1 MATRKLRA
9 ELEVDDAKAKRQLK
23 GLADGAASGGGGAG
37 APSAAMSRAARHVR
51 GLGDAAERTN
61 ARLAAAGKAFAGM
74 AVGLAAGYAARQMR
88 PGGARDAVE
97 YGGAA
102 LGGAAAGMMF
112 GPIGAALGG
121 IAGLLKTY
129 IDKQGARDDLIKD
142 YTQGEAVYRA
152 SREQMRKF
160 ASLADPR
167 KNGGDISGN
176 VPEMRRISENY
187 KRSTERFLTLIAE
200 ELKRSSPD
208 PERIATLK
216 RNVDWARAMADRY
229 DEAVEGVELAPKRA
243 AFRAPTSGTDA
254 LAKVGGS
261 LYGAAA
267 AAASG
272 EAAPAAAGALPAR
285 VRGFGFSAPAS
296 RVAEL
301 SFGGP
306 SGASDTDRA
315 IRTATERSAALDK
328 EISDTLKSIERNTK
342 GGSAWR

>member
-1 MATRKLRA
+1 MSKKLKA
-9 ELEVDDAKAKRQLK
+9 ELEVETAKAKRQVREAVE
-23 GLADGAASGGGGAG
+23 GGASSSAASPEAGAG
-37 APSAAMSRAARHVR
+37 RAARQVR
-51 GLGDAAERTN
+51 DLGAAAERTQGN
-61 ARLAAAGKAFAGM
+61 LRAAGKAFAGM
-74 AVGLAAGYAARQMR
+74 AVGLAASYAARQMR

-129 IDKQGARDDLIKD
+129 LDKQGARDDLIKD
-142 YTQGEAVYRA
+142 YTQGEAIYRA

-208 PERIATLK
+208 AERVATLK

-229 DEAVEGVELAPKRA
+229 DAAIESAELAPKKAAHRA
-243 AFRAPTSGTDA
+243 STAGTDA
-254 LAKVGGS
+254 LARVGGS
-261 LYGAAA
+261 LYGP
-267 AAASG
+267 AAS
-272 EAAPAAAGALPAR
+272 AAPGAGSPAAAGPSRA
-285 VRGFGFSAPAS
+285 RGFGFAVPAS
-296 RVAEL
+296 RIAEL
-301 SFGGP
+301 SYGGP
-306 SGASDTDRA
+306 SAATDTDRA
-315 IRTATERSAALDK
+315 IRAAAERSAALDK
-328 EISDTLKSIERNTK
+328 EISDTLKAIERNTK
-342 GGSAWR
+342 GGDTWR

>member
-160 ASLADPR
+160 ESLADPR

-187 KRSTERFLTLIAE
+187 KRSTERFLALIEE

-208 PERIATLK
+208 AERVATLK

-229 DEAVEGVELAPKRA
+229 DAAIESAELAPKKAAHRA
-243 AFRAPTSGTDA
+243 STAGTDA
-254 LAKVGGS
+254 LARVGGS
-261 LYGAAA
+261 AYGAVA

-272 EAAPAAAGALPAR
+272 EAATAGSATPSRA
-285 VRGFGFSAPAS
+285 RGFGFSVPAS
-296 RVAEL
+296 RIAEL

-306 SGASDTDRA
+306 SAETDTDRA
-315 IRTATERSAALDK
+315 IRAAAELSAALDK
-328 EISDTLKSIERNTK
+328 EISETLKAIERNTK
-342 GGSAWR
+342 GGGTWR